1 MSEDNKV
8 NTGHHIEDKEL
19 IKNARKPVGELG
31 HQILDR
37 MNESHESM
45 AQWGVTHFEINE
57 DSKILDIGCGGGRN
71 IQRFAEEISENGRV
85 VGIDYSEVSVEKS
98 KKLNQ
103 EFIDMGIV
111 NVLQGSV
118 SEMPFYDETFDIVTG
133 FETIYFWPDFIN
145 DLKEV
150 NRVLKKDGL
159 VFFCNEAVYREGE
172 MDKYDD
178 LVELLDMKIYSEDV
192 LRESLEKAG
201 FKDFKAY
208 VDDEHDWICV
218 TARKI

>member
-159 VFFCNEAVYREGE
+159 VFFCN
-172 MDKYDD
+172 
-178 LVELLDMKIYSEDV
+178 
-192 LRESLEKAG
+192 
-201 FKDFKAY
+201 
-208 VDDEHDWICV
+208 
-218 TARKI
+218 